1 MQDDDQSVTTEIV
14 LPGIVEPEGL
24 QVRSRPLPAPGPG
37 QVRLAM
43 EASGVSFAEQQM
55 RRGKYYDQPPF
66 PFVPGYDLV
75 GTVTAVGPGVD
86 TSIVGRRFAALTK
99 TGSWA
104 SGVLIEAADLLPV
117 PEDVDPVEVETLV
130 LNGLTAWRMLHR
142 IARVQPGQT
151 VLVLGASGGVGSTL
165 VQLARLAGARVIGT
179 ASTRHHDAVRSLGAT
194 PVDYRDPDVPGR
206 VRELAPDGVDAVF
219 DHVGG
224 PGIVDSYRLLAPRGT
239 LICYGTASTRDSA
252 GSSRLPVLK
261 LIVRLLWWNSLPNG
275 HKAQFFRIW
284 AGQRRRDRFRAQLR
298 EDFAQVLT
306 LLQRGDLTAQ
316 VAARVPLTLAAE
328 AVRLAESG
336 TVTGKVVLVPAR
348 N

>member
-104 SGVLIEAADLLPV
+104 SDVLIEAADLLPV